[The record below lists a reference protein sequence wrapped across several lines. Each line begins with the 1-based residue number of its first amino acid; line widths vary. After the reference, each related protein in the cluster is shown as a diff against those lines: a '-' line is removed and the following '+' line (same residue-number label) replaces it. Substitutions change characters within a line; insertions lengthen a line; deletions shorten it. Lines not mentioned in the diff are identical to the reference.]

1 MSLSSLIAPEVLAA
15 LAAAAGPAALIWAPT
30 GRIKR
35 VLAEIEASAEL
46 EAGAELEARAA
57 APLSCNGTG
66 APALTAEAPLR
77 DAA

>member
-1 MSLSSLIAPEVLAA
+1 MSLSSLIAPEVLVA

-35 VLAEIEASAEL
+35 ILAEIEASAEL
-46 EAGAELEARAA
+46 EARAA
-57 APLSCNGTG
+57 APLSHDGTG
-66 APALTAEAPLR
+66 LMAPTAEAPLQ

>member
-35 VLAEIEASAEL
+35 LLAEIEAADAL
-46 EAGAELEARAA
+46 AA
-57 APLSCNGTG
+57 ASRPQDPVGE
-66 APALTAEAPLR
+66 AAMTAEAALR